1 MLSKLQPAEK
11 CALALIRAL
20 VILAFVT
27 IIPETFAQNPILVS
41 ATAVSS
47 RPRLVSATKS
57 PRGSSPIAANQIE
70 KRAFEL
76 TNAAR
81 ERTGLPPLVWAS
93 ELRAMAR
100 AHSENMV
107 RLGFFS
113 HVTPDGSRMTDRA
126 RAAGVQHFRALG
138 ENIAYNQGYDDP
150 GGFAVENWMLSPGH
164 RANILNPEFQESAIG
179 VFVAADGTVYLTQEF
194 IRR

>member
-1 MLSKLQPAEK
+1 MLSRIRPADH
-11 CALALIRAL
+11 CAPALIRAL
-20 VILAFVT
+20 VIFAFAT
-27 IIPETFAQNPILVS
+27 IIPETFAQNPIIVS
-41 ATAVSS
+41 ATAAAS
-47 RPRLVSATKS
+47 RPRVVSATKS
-57 PRGSSPIAANQIE
+57 PAGSLPIAAGEIE

-81 ERTGLPPLVWAS
+81 EKKGLPPLAWAS
-93 ELRAMAR
+93 ELCAMAR
-100 AHSENMV
+100 AHSESMV
-107 RLGFFS
+107 RRGFFS

-126 RAAGVQHFRALG
+126 RAAGIAHFRALG